1 MNFYAFE
8 DLCLCPMGG
17 SLPENAAAV
26 EAPFVPLVF
35 LLERD
40 PAGSRGIFAVRSLS
54 EVSEPEGPELLLPS
68 APSTGALAEFVA
80 ANGAVAVNTAFANW
94 YPVLRRTLQAKS
106 TGLRLNL
113 VGLGDVGGVNK
124 QLSEINLLF
133 VKLDVKVA
141 AIMGVSILLGALI
154 MSLFWGF
161 VVIKQRFTIANLRY
175 KLKQI
180 EKNEK

>member
-1 MNFYAFE
+1 MRKLFWIIYIAFVS
-8 DLCLCPMGG
+8 CV
-17 SLPENAAAV
+17 AV
-26 EAPFVPLVF
+26 F
-35 LLERD
+35 
-40 PAGSRGIFAVRSLS
+40 
-54 EVSEPEGPELLLPS
+54 
-68 APSTGALAEFVA
+68 ALA
-80 ANGAVAVNTAFANW
+80 
-94 YPVLRRTLQAKS
+94 
-106 TGLRLNL
+106 
-113 VGLGDVGGVNK
+113 VGGVNK